1 MPISLRPIQ
10 AQFTYLATKAREDS
24 QATMAGYLWKKNSF
38 SGKWQQRYFV
48 LYQNMLFQFESDKL
62 DKAPCGMALLE
73 GSYCEKTL
81 VLRTSRDTRIA
92 PQHDHCFTICCLPK
106 RKKYY
111 ELRADSEEKCD
122 DWVAAIRGAR
132 YCSVIESRQE
142 LKENQAYL
150 LQILET
156 ERKAKLQYLQQ
167 TDELEAEIKKLKNE
181 LNAIAPAKPSK
192 SMSMEESDQLRKI
205 KKVQSFLRG
214 WLCRRRWKHI
224 VEEYLLSP
232 HAESMRKR
240 NSIVFKL
247 FEGEE
252 EYVQQ
257 LITLVTCFLRPFRM
271 AASSKKPIIT
281 HEDVNSIYLNVET
294 LMFLHQIFVQG
305 LRRKMENWPTLK
317 LGDLFDMLLPM
328 LGVYQE
334 YVRNHHYS
342 LQVLAEYKL
351 KEEFTRALK
360 RCEEKSQCEGRSIES
375 FLTTPMYQIPR
386 YLVTLHEILAHTPH
400 EHVDR
405 TNLEYAKRKLETLS
419 QVIHDEV
426 SETENIR
433 KNLAIERMISDGC
446 DILLD
451 ANQVFVRQG
460 TLAQVTM
467 NKATYPCSRITQL
480 SSSSCEKKERL
491 RQVFLFTNHLLIAT
505 RTNSGRLKLAK
516 KNGKIPLQGCA
527 LIEEMGSDLSQDESG
542 HGSPPP
548 NDTPESGL
556 SPVSRTQSVNSFG
569 GQEDLIPMEPQQQQ
583 PTPPSPSWNLIPAK
597 LAHGSLMLAA
607 LTLGTT
613 GGDYAGKFRRE
624 TRTSSLNRKNVAD
637 DSGDDSPTQIAS
649 LMSTSPSTSTAP
661 YLGSYRNLAFQIT
674 WPGNEEET
682 CSIWLVASNLQ
693 EKEAWCSDI
702 SQCIEQL
709 HYSDM
714 LSIAH
719 SEVSSISMPYSVR
732 LDPGLFKDCPDIKY
746 RSTRNSCKMPQVRHG
761 TLGRL
766 LDRLLDPRFQS
777 IDYLNTF
784 LLTYRVFTTGLT
796 IIAVLRCV
804 LRDPSLQ
811 LASTKIDL
819 DLLESMLQARPG
831 VRRASQQHN
840 DSLTFTG
847 IKGGRRVSTGMIDA
861 TRHQVFFP
869 RRNLATEK
877 VLEEEE
883 HESGDS
889 ESEEDIE
896 TRRIKSAS
904 EADKLRKF
912 LFSEASRGSSKEG
925 IKNISHDIVKE
936 AEELARNAS
945 LENRFDP
952 LTIEEESRDN
962 LKLLGHSREIG
973 NGKER
978 DEESEE
984 GGETEEE
991 GEAKGDEKYSF
1002 SKADKSALV
1011 GLSPMHAVKMKQAES
1026 GTGKQVI
1033 ASEFI
1038 FPITNAG
1045 SPLMTFFGNKENQ
1058 SAVVP
1063 DLSIIKSRSVST
1075 SAPNRTSLTRQQS
1088 RVSYTCGTPTY
1099 RRAPRAGAIIT
1110 SARLS
1115 RRRSSNWAA
1124 VKAFAIAT
1132 AASSSTRMSHQRR
1145 ISAIHRS
1152 PMSTAA
1158 ITAITT
1164 SSITPTTAVAST
1176 SHFGETPPVTT
1187 MASVANWMTPKEES
1201 PFLRLTTSSGEGG
1214 REEKVASMTVL
1225 RVLNVARHWITKY
1238 PEDFDGNAQLKSKMQ
1253 VLLEELLR
1261 NPRLNVSNR
1270 KVAFQLS
1277 REMLNDQLVESHVD
1291 LDLLM
1296 TPSQV
1301 PSKENFDKIPALDIA
1316 EELTYLD
1323 FHIFRS
1329 IKTQELLNQ
1338 VWMKDGKETKAPH
1351 VMLVTKRFNEVSKL
1365 VVSEIISR
1373 SEIPD
1378 RAACIEKWIA
1388 IADICRCL
1396 QNYNGVLQIC
1406 AALENSSVHRL
1417 KATWEVVA
1425 KQSKQSFEKL
1435 LTLVAA
1441 TARFKNL
1448 RELLHRCDPPCI
1460 PYLGMYL
1467 TDLSFIGEGALDI
1480 TEHGLINFCKM
1491 RMLAHVL
1498 MEIRRYTQTPY
1509 MIELRQE
1516 VVDYLLDPTRLLSD
1530 DQTYEASL
1538 SIEPRRPFTTVCQA
1552 EGENNETGD
1561 TTPFGGDGNK

>member
-1 MPISLRPIQ
+1 MRK
-10 AQFTYLATKAREDS
+10 QFTYLATKAREDS
-24 QATMAGYLWKKNSF
+24 QATMSGYLWKKNAF
-38 SGKWQQRYFV
+38 SGKWRQRYFV
-48 LYQNMLFQFESDKL
+48 LYQNLLFQFVSDKL
-62 DKAPCGMALLE
+62 DRGPCGLALLE
-73 GSYCEKTL
+73 GCYCEKTL
-81 VLRTSRDTRIA
+81 VLRTSRNPRTA
-92 PQHDHCFTICCLPK
+92 TQHDHCFTICCLPK

-111 ELRADSEEKCD
+111 ELRADSEEECD
-122 DWVAAIRGAR
+122 DWVAAIRSAR
-132 YCSVIESRQE
+132 HEEEEEEEEESEAEAVKEEEEEDKNITDYAIRLRGKLYRCVTLHFSPCRYSSVIKSRQE
-142 LKENQAYL
+142 VRENQAYL

-167 TDELEAEIKKLKNE
+167 TDDLEAEIKKLKNE
-181 LNAIAPAKPSK
+181 VTSRRTGLPSVLPPLSLTPIPSPGREASSAKSWKVIFLIGRDDLNAIAPAAKANVK
-192 SMSMEESDQLRKI
+192 VVAEEDDDQIRKI
-205 KKVQSFLRG
+205 KKLSNNKSFDAVLAKVQSFLRG

-257 LITLVTCFLRPFRM
+257 LVTLVTCFLRPFRM

-294 LMFLHQIFVQG
+294 IMFLHQIFVQG

-342 LQVLAEYKL
+342 LQVLAEYKM
-351 KEEFTRALK
+351 KEEFTRTLK

-375 FLTTPMYQIPR
+375 LLTCPMYQIPR

-405 TNLEYAKRKLETLS
+405 TNLEFAKSKLETLS

-460 TLAQVTM
+460 TLVQVTM
-467 NKATYPCSRITQL
+467 HKAAYPCPRITQL
-480 SSSSCEKKERL
+480 NSSSCEKKERL

-505 RTNSGRLKLAK
+505 RTSSGRLKLAK
-516 KNGKIPLQGCA
+516 KSGKIPLRGCN
-527 LIEEMGSDLSQDESG
+527 LIEEMPHDWSQDDVVTAS
-542 HGSPPP
+542 SLS
-548 NDTPESGL
+548 NDTPECGP
-556 SPVSRTQSVNSFG
+556 SPISRTQSACSFG
-569 GQEDLIPMEPQQQQ
+569 GQEELGPAESQHHQQ
-583 PTPPSPSWNLIPAK
+583 PTQTSPPWNSIPAK

-607 LTLGTT
+607 LTLGST
-613 GGDYAGKFRRE
+613 GGDCAGKSRRDARPGSF
-624 TRTSSLNRKNVAD
+624 TRKDVVD
-637 DSGDDSPTQIAS
+637 DLSDDSPAYSPPMIA
-649 LMSTSPSTSTAP
+649 TASATKP
-661 YLGSYRNLAFQIT
+661 AHPLCGYGNLVFQII
-674 WPGNEEET
+674 WPGGEEGT
-682 CSIWLVASNLQ
+682 CSVCLVASNLQ

-709 HYSDM
+709 HCSDL
-714 LSIAH
+714 LSTAQ

-746 RSTRNSCKMPQVRHG
+746 RSTRNSCKMPQVKCPFNLTFYCESIAKFPFRLIKVRHG

-784 LLTYRVFTTGLT
+784 LLTYRVFTTGPT

-811 LASTKIDL
+811 LASTKINL
-819 DLLESMLQARPG
+819 DLLESMLRTKSG
-831 VRRASQQHN
+831 SRSGRQQRIYF
-840 DSLTFTG
+840 STVA
-847 IKGGRRVSTGMIDA
+847 KGGRRVSTGMLDAKRHKALVSRQNLPTQIVLKEEETESGGSESEKDTEKWRIRSASEHSNLTDFRLSDA
-861 TRHQVFFP
+861 TVDNEQVSLERLCNPQDKDFLMVGAG
-869 RRNLATEK
+869 NGENGDLILTQESKSICQEEK
-877 VLEEEE
+877 HDRELEEE
-883 HESGDS
+883 GGG
-889 ESEEDIE
+889 
-896 TRRIKSAS
+896 TRREDAS
-904 EADKLRKF
+904 K
-912 LFSEASRGSSKEG
+912 
-925 IKNISHDIVKE
+925 
-936 AEELARNAS
+936 
-945 LENRFDP
+945 
-952 LTIEEESRDN
+952 IEQ
-962 LKLLGHSREIG
+962 REV
-973 NGKER
+973 E
-978 DEESEE
+978 
-984 GGETEEE
+984 
-991 GEAKGDEKYSF
+991 
-1002 SKADKSALV
+1002 
-1011 GLSPMHAVKMKQAES
+1011 
-1026 GTGKQVI
+1026 TGKQSI
-1033 ASEFI
+1033 ASEI
-1038 FPITNAG
+1038 IAPVANAG
-1045 SPLMTFFGNKENQ
+1045 SLLMSFFENKDNQ
-1058 SAVVP
+1058 SAFSLGQP
-1063 DLSIIKSRSVST
+1063 IIESHSF
-1075 SAPNRTSLTRQQS
+1075 ATSLPRERANLIRQRS
-1088 RVSYTCGTPTY
+1088 RVSYAYNMSTY
-1099 RRAPRAGAIIT
+1099 RRPPKAGAIIT
-1110 SARLS
+1110 SARMS
-1115 RRRSSNWAA
+1115 RRRSSNLAA

-1132 AASSSTRMSHQRR
+1132 AASGSTQIPHHKAPAVKKLPL
-1145 ISAIHRS
+1145 SA
-1152 PMSTAA
+1152 TAA
-1158 ITAITT
+1158 VAT
-1164 SSITPTTAVAST
+1164 SSSSQGGKMKPVAATTLPPDGTTCNEAEIQFPRLAPPST
-1176 SHFGETPPVTT
+1176 
-1187 MASVANWMTPKEES
+1187 KE
-1201 PFLRLTTSSGEGG
+1201 G
-1214 REEKVASMTVL
+1214 REAV
-1225 RVLNVARHWITKY
+1225 I
-1238 PEDFDGNAQLKSKMQ
+1238 
-1253 VLLEELLR
+1253 
-1261 NPRLNVSNR
+1261 
-1270 KVAFQLS
+1270 
-1277 REMLNDQLVESHVD
+1277 
-1291 LDLLM
+1291 
-1296 TPSQV
+1296 
-1301 PSKENFDKIPALDIA
+1301 PSKATFDRIPALDIA

-1338 VWMKDGKETKAPH
+1338 VWMKDGKEAKAPH

-1373 SEIPD
+1373 SQIPD

-1425 KQSKQSFEKL
+1425 KPSKQSLEKL

-1441 TARFKNL
+1441 NARFKNM
-1448 RELLHRCDPPCI
+1448 REQLHQCDPPCI

-1467 TDLSFIGEGALDI
+1467 TDLSFIEEGALDI

-1491 RMLAHVL
+1491 RM
-1498 MEIRRYTQTPY
+1498 
-1509 MIELRQE
+1509 

-1538 SIEPRRPFTTVCQA
+1538 SIEPRPHFTAVCQA
-1552 EGENNETGD
+1552 TGVTD
-1561 TTPFGGDGNK
+1561 EVVGKWTPCQRT

>member
-1 MPISLRPIQ
+1 
-10 AQFTYLATKAREDS
+10 
-24 QATMAGYLWKKNSF
+24 
-38 SGKWQQRYFV
+38 
-48 LYQNMLFQFESDKL
+48 
-62 DKAPCGMALLE
+62 
-73 GSYCEKTL
+73 
-81 VLRTSRDTRIA
+81 
-92 PQHDHCFTICCLPK
+92 
-106 RKKYY
+106 
-111 ELRADSEEKCD
+111 
-122 DWVAAIRGAR
+122 
-132 YCSVIESRQE
+132 
-142 LKENQAYL
+142 
-150 LQILET
+150 
-156 ERKAKLQYLQQ
+156 
-167 TDELEAEIKKLKNE
+167 
-181 LNAIAPAKPSK
+181 
-192 SMSMEESDQLRKI
+192 
-205 KKVQSFLRG
+205 
-214 WLCRRRWKHI
+214 
-224 VEEYLLSP
+224 
-232 HAESMRKR
+232 
-240 NSIVFKL
+240 
-247 FEGEE
+247 
-252 EYVQQ
+252 
-257 LITLVTCFLRPFRM
+257 
-271 AASSKKPIIT
+271 
-281 HEDVNSIYLNVET
+281 
-294 LMFLHQIFVQG
+294 
-305 LRRKMENWPTLK
+305 
-317 LGDLFDMLLPM
+317 MLLPM

-467 NKATYPCSRITQL
+467 NKATYPCPRITQL

-746 RSTRNSCKMPQVRHG
+746 RSTRNSCKMPQYTVEVIVDPSFCLMKVRHG

-896 TRRIKSAS
+896 TRRTKSAS

-936 AEELARNAS
+936 AEELARNA
-945 LENRFDP
+945 
-952 LTIEEESRDN
+952 
-962 LKLLGHSREIG
+962 
-973 NGKER
+973 
-978 DEESEE
+978 
-984 GGETEEE
+984 
-991 GEAKGDEKYSF
+991 
-1002 SKADKSALV
+1002 
-1011 GLSPMHAVKMKQAES
+1011 
-1026 GTGKQVI
+1026 
-1033 ASEFI
+1033 
-1038 FPITNAG
+1038 
-1045 SPLMTFFGNKENQ
+1045 ENQ

-1448 RELLHRCDPPCI
+1448 RELLHRYVDKYHQRVKVVSAGSEPVVFFSAATHHAYRIWACI
-1460 PYLGMYL
+1460 
-1467 TDLSFIGEGALDI
+1467 
-1480 TEHGLINFCKM
+1480 
-1491 RMLAHVL
+1491 
-1498 MEIRRYTQTPY
+1498 
-1509 MIELRQE
+1509 
-1516 VVDYLLDPTRLLSD
+1516 
-1530 DQTYEASL
+1530 
-1538 SIEPRRPFTTVCQA
+1538 
-1552 EGENNETGD
+1552 
-1561 TTPFGGDGNK
+1561 